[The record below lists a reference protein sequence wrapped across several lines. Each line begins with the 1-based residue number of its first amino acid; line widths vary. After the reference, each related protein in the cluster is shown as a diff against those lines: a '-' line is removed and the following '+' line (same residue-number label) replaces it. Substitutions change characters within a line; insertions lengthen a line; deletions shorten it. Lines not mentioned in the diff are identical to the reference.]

1 MDIDIIRKI
10 KIPHLKASF
19 ETLALKH
26 KLALIICL
34 LSFSTTLMPH
44 ETYAANETKPQPTD
58 IQSILVFDLSN
69 SNYQN
74 YLDSVS
80 QKLTEQY
87 HQDQIQLQAMRQ
99 QKLTEV
105 VQAYLENQGSPLAN
119 YASVLVTV
127 RNWKK
132 IVALANA
139 ESTLCRNYPVAKA
152 NCWGVGG
159 AKLWDFGNN
168 LGDGVI
174 AMNHFLNHYPLSS
187 QIKYSQMTFERMNG
201 LYKQPPADHWVVNAK
216 TVYNDLTSIEKNL

>member
-26 KLALIICL
+26 KFVIVLCL

-44 ETYAANETKPQPTD
+44 EAYGSQAKSQRSDTQPL
-58 IQSILVFDLSN
+58 LVFNLSDTG
-69 SNYQN
+69 YQD
-74 YLDSVS
+74 YIDGIS
-80 QKLTEQY
+80 QVLTQQY
-87 HQDQIQLQAMRQ
+87 RQQQLELQAMRQ
-99 QKLTEV
+99 KKLTEE

-119 YASVLVTV
+119 YASTLVTV

-132 IVALANA
+132 ILALANA
-139 ESTLCRNYPVAKA
+139 ESSLCRNYPVNKA

-159 AKLWDFGNN
+159 AKLWDFGSN

-174 AMNHFLNHYPLSS
+174 AMNHFLNNYPLSS
-187 QIKYSQMTFERMNG
+187 HIKYSQMTFARMNG
-201 LYKQPPADHWVVNAK
+201 LYKQPPAQHWVDNAQ
-216 TVYNDLTSIEKNL
+216 TVYNDLTNIEQNL